1 MTDPARSALIGSDVR
16 RVASLCLA
24 ACRRRY
30 ADGSYMIRLSG
41 HIDPGDELKFSE
53 IADTI
58 PATEKVEVVLTSN
71 GGSINGLEI
80 GRIIRE
86 RKFETIAYI
95 HCASMCASI

>member
-1 MTDPARSALIGSDVR
+1 
-16 RVASLCLA
+16 
-24 ACRRRY
+24 
-30 ADGSYMIRLSG
+30 MIRLSG

-71 GGSINGLEI
+71 GGSIKGLEI

-95 HCASMCASI
+95 HCASMCASIWLAGVPRSMCKGTHVRLSRGS